1 MNDLIRRFDDLDI
14 EQKRNQISIEL
25 EIIGELINKTE
36 QAFNIPASLDIKN
49 YESKN
54 HSKLS
59 QDEILTFFYEDIFNI
74 ERELIT
80 LLTFISN
87 RK

>member
-1 MNDLIRRFDDLDI
+1 MDSLIKRFAELEK
-14 EQKRNQISIEL
+14 EQKRNQINIEL

-36 QAFNIPASLDIKN
+36 QAFNIPNSLNIKN
-49 YESKN
+49 YDSSKGN
-54 HSKLS
+54 KLTE
-59 QDEILTFFYEDIFNI
+59 DEMLTFLYEDVFNI